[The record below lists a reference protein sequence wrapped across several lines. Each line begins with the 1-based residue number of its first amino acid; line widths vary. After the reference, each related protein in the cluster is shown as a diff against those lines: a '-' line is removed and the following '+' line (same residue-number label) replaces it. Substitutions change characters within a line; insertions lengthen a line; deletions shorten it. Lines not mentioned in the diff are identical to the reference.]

1 MSDSSPPLA
10 GVTIV
15 DLGRVLAAPF
25 CTSVLAHMG
34 ARVIKVEK
42 PGTGDDSRAYGPFK
56 GGGSIYFASVNC
68 DKESIALDLK
78 RAEDR
83 TIFESMLDR
92 ADVLV
97 ENFSPGVMDR
107 LGYGWDALHAR
118 WPRLIVGALSG
129 FGQSGP
135 MSGKP
140 AYDIIVQALGGLMSL
155 TGHPGGPPT
164 RVGASVGD
172 LVAGLYLAL
181 GISNALYRRTRTG
194 EGCMIDVAM
203 LDCQIAFLEAA
214 IASCSATGAVP
225 GPVGTR
231 HPSIAPF
238 QAFETAD
245 SPIVIGAGNDA
256 LFRTLCAAIGRED
269 LAADPR
275 FASNSSR
282 FAHVDD
288 LQREIERT
296 LRTGPAAHW
305 LAALDAA
312 AVPSAPIQ
320 NVAQAMSMPQA
331 EARSMILPVDCSSIG
346 TFKVPGNPV
355 KISDVPE
362 RGMRKPP
369 PALDADRAR
378 ILAELV
384 TSPRMHPTH

>member
-1 MSDSSPPLA
+1 M
-10 GVTIV
+10 TIV

-34 ARVIKVEK
+34 ARVIKVER
-42 PGTGDDSRAYGPFK
+42 PGTGDDSRSYGPFK
-56 GGGSIYFASVNC
+56 GGTSLYFASVNC

-78 RAEDR
+78 APGDRAL
-83 TIFESMLDR
+83 FESLLDR

-97 ENFSPGVMDR
+97 ENFAPGVMDR
-107 LGYGWDALHAR
+107 LGYGWASLHGR

-135 MSGKP
+135 MAHKP

-155 TGHPGGPPT
+155 TGHPGGPPA

-194 EGCMIDVAM
+194 EGCLIDVAM

-214 IASCSATGAVP
+214 IAACSATGKVP
-225 GPVGTR
+225 GPLGTR

-256 LFRTLCAAIGRED
+256 LFRGLCAAIGHPG
-269 LAADPR
+269 LANDPR
-275 FASNSSR
+275 FSSNASR
-282 FAHVDD
+282 FEHVDA
-288 LQREIERT
+288 LERELELV
-296 LRTGPAAHW
+296 LRARPSAHW
-305 LAALDAA
+305 LSALEAAGI
-312 AVPSAPIQ
+312 PSAPIQ
-320 NVAQAMSMPQA
+320 TVDEAMRMPQA
-331 EARSMILPVDCSSIG
+331 HARAMILPVECPSIG
-346 TFKVPGNPV
+346 RFLVPGNPV

-362 RGMRKPP
+362 RGMRTPP
-369 PALDADRAR
+369 PDLDADRSR
-378 ILAELV
+378 ILDELV
-384 TSPRMHPTH
+384 TSPRLHPDQ